1 MSIIY
6 QRRSIRKF
14 IDREVPDELVVEVIR
29 AAMHAPSGC
38 NQQPWHF
45 VVVKDPKTK
54 EKIVEIH
61 PYAKAVL
68 SAPVAVLVCGDPSL
82 EKCKGFWVQ
91 DCSAATENLLL
102 RAVELGLGAVW
113 CGVYPDPEKIK
124 KFSQLFNLPDH
135 VIPFALVPIGY
146 PAEKPTPE
154 DRFKPERIH
163 WERW

>member
-14 IDREVPDELVVEVIR
+14 VDREVPDELVVEVIR

-45 VVVKDPKTK
+45 VVVKDPKTR
-54 EKIVEIH
+54 EKIAEIH

-68 SAPVAVLVCGDPSL
+68 SAPVAILVCGDPSL

-102 RAVELGLGAVW
+102 RAVELGLGTVW

-135 VIPFALVPIGY
+135 VIPFALVPLGY
-146 PAEKPTPE
+146 PAEKPVPE